1 MDNDGRSSKYDMD
14 LMKKKVAVF
23 ASGNGTNA
31 EKIFDQ
37 FKDHPQIEVA
47 LLFANKTG
55 VGVLERANRYNI
67 PSVVFNRADF
77 YHSDVVLKRLKEEQI
92 DLVVL
97 AGFMWLVPEQ
107 LVNAFP
113 DRIVNIHPALLPKYG
128 GKGMYGMHV
137 HEAVKAANEMETGIT
152 IHFVN
157 QHYDEGSI
165 IAQFA
170 CAIDPNDS
178 ATEIAR
184 KVQLLEHENYP
195 KVIAEV
201 VLNQL

>member
-47 LLFANKTG
+47 LLFANKAG
-55 VGVLERANRYNI
+55 VGVLERAKRYKI
-67 PSVVFNRADF
+67 PSLVFNRADF

>member
-1 MDNDGRSSKYDMD
+1 
-14 LMKKKVAVF
+14 MKKRVAVF

-31 EKIFDQ
+31 EKIFDY
-37 FKDHPQIEVA
+37 FKDNAQIEVA
-47 LLFANKTG
+47 LLLSNKASA
-55 VGVLERANRYNI
+55 GVLEKAKRYRI
-67 PSVVFNRADF
+67 PSLVFNRAEF
-77 YHSDVVLKRLKEEQI
+77 YDSDVVLQQLQAKRI

-107 LVNAFP
+107 LVKAFP
-113 DRIVNIHPALLPKYG
+113 DKIVNIHPALLPKFG

-137 HEAVKAANEMETGIT
+137 HEAVRAANENETGIT

-165 IAQFA
+165 ISQFA
-170 CAIDPNDS
+170 CSIEPNDS
-178 ATEIAR
+178 ALEIAK

-195 KVIAEV
+195 KVIEEL
-201 VLNQL
+201 VLNQF

>member
-1 MDNDGRSSKYDMD
+1 MD

-47 LLFANKTG
+47 LLFANKAG
-55 VGVLERANRYNI
+55 VGVLERAKRYKI
-67 PSVVFNRADF
+67 PSLVFNRADF

>member
-1 MDNDGRSSKYDMD
+1 MD
-14 LMKKKVAVF
+14 LMKKRVAVF

-31 EKIFDQ
+31 EKIFDY
-37 FKDHPQIEVA
+37 FKDNAQIEVA
-47 LLFANKTG
+47 LLLSNKASA
-55 VGVLERANRYNI
+55 GVLEKAKRYRI
-67 PSVVFNRADF
+67 PSLVFNRAEF
-77 YHSDVVLKRLKEEQI
+77 YDSDVVLQQLQAKRI

-107 LVNAFP
+107 LVKAFP
-113 DRIVNIHPALLPKYG
+113 DKIVNIHPSLLPKFG

-137 HEAVKAANEMETGIT
+137 HEAVRAANENETGIT

-165 IAQFA
+165 ISQFA
-170 CAIDPNDS
+170 CSIEPNDS
-178 ATEIAR
+178 ALEIAK

-195 KVIAEV
+195 KVIEEL
-201 VLNQL
+201 VLNQF

>member
-1 MDNDGRSSKYDMD
+1 MD
-14 LMKKKVAVF
+14 LMKKRVAVF

-31 EKIFDQ
+31 EKIFDY
-37 FKDHPQIEVA
+37 FKDNAQIEVA
-47 LLFANKTG
+47 LLLSNKASA
-55 VGVLERANRYNI
+55 GVLEKAKRYRI
-67 PSVVFNRADF
+67 PSLVFNRADF
-77 YHSDVVLKRLKEEQI
+77 YHSDVVLQQLQAKRI

-107 LVNAFP
+107 LVKAFP
-113 DRIVNIHPALLPKYG
+113 DKIVNIHPSLLPNFG

-137 HEAVKAANEMETGIT
+137 HEAVRAANENETGIT

-165 IAQFA
+165 ISQFA
-170 CAIDPNDS
+170 CSIEPNDS
-178 ATEIAR
+178 ALEIAK

-195 KVIAEV
+195 KVIEEL
-201 VLNQL
+201 VLNQF

>member
-1 MDNDGRSSKYDMD
+1 MD
-14 LMKKKVAVF
+14 LMKKRVAVF

-31 EKIFDQ
+31 EKIFDY
-37 FKDHPQIEVA
+37 FKDNAQIEVA
-47 LLFANKTG
+47 LLLSNKASA
-55 VGVLERANRYNI
+55 GVLEKAKRYRI
-67 PSVVFNRADF
+67 PSLVFNRAEF
-77 YHSDVVLKRLKEEQI
+77 YDSDVVLQQLQAKRI

-107 LVNAFP
+107 LVKAFP
-113 DRIVNIHPALLPKYG
+113 DKIVNIHPALLPKFG

-137 HEAVKAANEMETGIT
+137 HEAVRAANENETGIT

-165 IAQFA
+165 ISQFA
-170 CAIDPNDS
+170 CSIEPNDS
-178 ATEIAR
+178 ALEIAK

-195 KVIAEV
+195 KVIEEL
-201 VLNQL
+201 VLNQF

>member
-1 MDNDGRSSKYDMD
+1 MD

>member
-1 MDNDGRSSKYDMD
+1 
-14 LMKKKVAVF
+14 MKKRVAVF

-31 EKIFDQ
+31 EKIFDY
-37 FKDHPQIEVA
+37 FKDNAQIEVA
-47 LLFANKTG
+47 LLLSNKASA
-55 VGVLERANRYNI
+55 GVLEKAKRYRI
-67 PSVVFNRADF
+67 PSLVFNRAEF
-77 YHSDVVLKRLKEEQI
+77 YDSDVVLQQLQAKRI

-107 LVNAFP
+107 LVKAFP
-113 DRIVNIHPALLPKYG
+113 DKIVNIHPSLLPKFG

-137 HEAVKAANEMETGIT
+137 HEAVRAANENETGIT

-165 IAQFA
+165 ISQFA
-170 CAIDPNDS
+170 CSIEPNDS
-178 ATEIAR
+178 ALEIAK

-195 KVIAEV
+195 KVIEEL
-201 VLNQL
+201 VLNQF

>member
-107 LVNAFP
+107 LVNTFP

-137 HEAVKAANEMETGIT
+137 HEAVRAANEKETGIT

-178 ATEIAR
+178 ALEIAK